1 MLPAKYWSDIA
12 LVISV
17 FFIIYLFLV
26 ISVILFLLC
35 QKWFAYLVNREDV
48 IN

>member
-1 MLPAKYWSDIA
+1 MLPAKYWLDIA

-17 FFIIYLFLV
+17 FFIIYLFLI

-35 QKWFAYLVNREDV
+35 QKWFAYLVNRKDL

>member
-1 MLPAKYWSDIA
+1 MLPAKYWLDIT
-12 LVISV
+12 LVISI

-35 QKWFAYLVNREDV
+35 KEWFPYLVNREDV